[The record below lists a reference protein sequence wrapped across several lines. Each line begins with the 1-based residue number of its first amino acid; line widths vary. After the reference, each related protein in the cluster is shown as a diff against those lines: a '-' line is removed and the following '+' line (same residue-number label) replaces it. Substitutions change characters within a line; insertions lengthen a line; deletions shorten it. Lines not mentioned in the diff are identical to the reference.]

1 MILILFLTVLLV
13 LLSRQMAGTAYS
25 DEIPRV
31 GVVEARNRTLA
42 GESLLICGYEGHEKF
57 RTVALEGAISLNSF
71 MEIVET
77 IPRDKELIF
86 Y

>member
-1 MILILFLTVLLV
+1 MILILFLTILLV
-13 LLSRQMAGTAYS
+13 LVSRQLVGTAYPE
-25 DEIPRV
+25 EIPRV
-31 GVVEARNRTLA
+31 GVEYAREKSLT

-57 RTVALEGAISLNSF
+57 RSVALEGAISLNSF
-71 MEIVET
+71 MEILEH